1 MEMIQKKFREKYIA
15 QQLKPVRDFINSV
28 DWSNRLIGIKGA
40 RGVGKTT
47 LLLQYIKLNHKLD
60 SSVIYASLDNLHF
73 QNNTLVD
80 FTESFVQR
88 GGRFMYLDEVHRYKN
103 WGIELKNIYDD
114 YPELKIVFTSSSI
127 LELRKAR
134 ADLSRRA
141 VMYEMPGLS
150 LREFLKFETGLDLP
164 AFSINDLINDH
175 IDITTDF
182 IGKFK
187 PLQYFQE
194 YLKYGFYPYYLEN
207 LKSFHQKLEEVI
219 QTVLDVDIPQFQ
231 EMQISHIKKLKKLL
245 YVISASSPFKPNIQ
259 KLSEKIEISRNTL
272 KIYLNYLEEARIIN
286 QLEAST
292 KGVSVLQKPE
302 KIYLHDTNL
311 IYVLAPEKLEIGSVR
326 ETFFYN
332 QVNVNNIIT
341 SSKVADFLVNDKY
354 TFEVGG
360 KTKSSKQISGIADA
374 YIVKD
379 NIEMGFDNKIPLW
392 LFGFLY

>member
-1 MEMIQKKFREKYIA
+1 METIQKKFREKYIA
-15 QQLKPVRDFINSV
+15 QQLKLVRDFINSV

-47 LLLQYIKLNHKLD
+47 LLLQYIKRNHKLD
-60 SSVIYASLDNLHF
+60 HTVIYASLDNIYF
-73 QNNTLVD
+73 QSNRLVD
-80 FTESFVQR
+80 FTENFVQK
-88 GGRFMYLDEVHRYKN
+88 GGKYIFLDEVHRYKD

-114 YPELKIVFTSSSI
+114 YPELKIAFTSSSI
-127 LELRKAR
+127 LELRMAR

-164 AFSINDLINDH
+164 AFSIEDIINDH
-175 IDITTDF
+175 TDIATDF
-182 IGKFK
+182 IGQFK
-187 PLQYFQE
+187 PLQYFQD
-194 YLKYGFYPYYLEN
+194 YLKYGYYPYYLEN
-207 LKSFHQKLEEVI
+207 RKSFHQKLEEAI

-231 EMQISHIKKLKKLL
+231 EIQISHIKKLKKLL
-245 YVISASSPFKPNIQ
+245 YVISTSSPFKPNIQ

-286 QLEAST
+286 QLDAST
-292 KGVSVLQKPE
+292 KGVSALQKPE
-302 KIYLHDTNL
+302 KIYLHDPNI
-311 IYVLAPEKLEIGSVR
+311 IYVLASDNLEKGNVR
-326 ETFFYN
+326 ETFFFN
-332 QVNVNNIIT
+332 QVNVTNKIT
-341 SSKVADFLVNDKY
+341 SSKNADFLVNDQY

-379 NIEMGFDNKIPLW
+379 DIEIGFDNKIPLW

>member
-1 MEMIQKKFREKYIA
+1 MQTIQKKFREKYKN
-15 QQLKPVRDFINSV
+15 QQLKFVRNFINEV

-47 LLLQYIKLNHKLD
+47 LLLQYIKQNHKLD
-60 SSVIYASLDNLHF
+60 SSVIYASLDNLYF

-80 FTESFVQR
+80 FTENFVQT
-88 GGRFMYLDEVHRYKN
+88 GGKYLYLDEVHRYKN

-150 LREFLKFETGLDLP
+150 LREFLKFEAGFDLP
-164 AFSINDLINDH
+164 VFSIKDIINNH
-175 IDITTDF
+175 LDIATDF
-182 IGKFK
+182 IGQFR

-194 YLKYGFYPYYLEN
+194 YLKYGYYPYYLEN
-207 LKSFHQKLEEVI
+207 KKSFYQKLEETV

-231 EMQISHIKKLKKLL
+231 EIQITHIKKLKKLL
-245 YVISASSPFKPNIQ
+245 FVISNSSPFKPNIQ

-272 KIYLNYLEEARIIN
+272 KTYLNYLEEGRIIN
-286 QLEAST
+286 QLESST
-292 KGVSVLQKPE
+292 KGIAVLQKPE

-311 IYVLAPEKLEIGSVR
+311 IYVLSPDKLETGNLR
-326 ETFFYN
+326 ETFFFN
-332 QVNVNNIIT
+332 QVNVANKIV
-341 SSKVADFLVNDKY
+341 SSKFADFLVNDKY
-354 TFEVGG
+354 TFEIGG
-360 KTKSSKQISGIADA
+360 KTKSSKQIAGISDA

-379 NIEMGFDNKIPLW
+379 NMEIGTDNKIPLW